1 MEYVPRKKWQVKG
14 TGRTDP
20 APGLFVP
27 KLGGNSSQHSPR
39 SIYDRNYDKHRI
51 QSGKIVYGNKATSMW
66 FAVGL
71 KTDYKIPSS
80 ISLKPVSSPL
90 IEWRGPEEHFI
101 LVNSEVKKRTDKH
114 EEPLLKSPWVCI
126 AENVLEEIQ
135 SSFHKL
141 KNEVG
146 CPNLDEQHLA
156 LVARFG
162 KLVFHR
168 YPSANFRNNSVSETS
183 LRKLKRS
190 FCTNI
195 PPSYAENLIGAVQE
209 LGLEVDATEEMESYR
224 VKMLLSHAN
233 VGWPQMVK
241 DLIFIRKIE
250 LNHLRHLVVDVSC
263 FGKNLDVRLML
274 RTKRIVNVLS
284 DDEKQSISH
293 LISSAVLD
301 PNMKGGLRWPSGMAC
316 SEGRYKVIR
325 VWHNKCTGYR
335 NSSLR
340 LRMRDVDRFDYQTST
355 GEFAKEVVLNLTEI
369 VSKLQDPNAEGN
381 EIPKLLKD
389 NMKVIWEHFLHCDE
403 FFSCDP
409 TLS

>member
-224 VKMLLSHAN
+224 VKFSDSEKPDATITCECRVAADGERL
-233 VGWPQMVK
+233 
-241 DLIFIRKIE
+241 DLYKENRIE
-250 LNHLRHLVVDVSC
+250 PPSSPGRGRLVLWQEFRCEADAADQ
-263 FGKNLDVRLML
+263 KNRQCS
-274 RTKRIVNVLS
+274 KR
-284 DDEKQSISH
+284 
-293 LISSAVLD
+293 
-301 PNMKGGLRWPSGMAC
+301 R
-316 SEGRYKVIR
+316 
-325 VWHNKCTGYR
+325 
-335 NSSLR
+335 
-340 LRMRDVDRFDYQTST
+340 
-355 GEFAKEVVLNLTEI
+355 
-369 VSKLQDPNAEGN
+369 
-381 EIPKLLKD
+381 
-389 NMKVIWEHFLHCDE
+389 
-403 FFSCDP
+403 
-409 TLS
+409 